1 MLNDGG
7 ETEQVVE
14 LVIPE
19 NAKYV
24 RTCYSVNGTIP
35 FSAIVVLKTAE
46 AQD

>member
-14 LVIPE
+14 LVVPE

-24 RTCYSVNGTIP
+24 RTCYSLNGTIS

-46 AQD
+46 AYE